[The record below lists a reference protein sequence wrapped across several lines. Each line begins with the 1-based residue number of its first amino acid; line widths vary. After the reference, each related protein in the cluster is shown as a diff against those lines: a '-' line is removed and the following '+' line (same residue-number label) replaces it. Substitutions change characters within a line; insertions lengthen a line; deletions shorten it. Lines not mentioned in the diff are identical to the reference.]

1 MKFYVLV
8 YFIKQYIYIY
18 IYILTLPRWQMQKIG
33 KLTLHYSWIVKI
45 GTYITDVFS
54 VIWKSK
60 AIQDSLPTKKIK
72 YI

>member
-1 MKFYVLV
+1 
-8 YFIKQYIYIY
+8 
-18 IYILTLPRWQMQKIG
+18 MQKIG

-60 AIQDSLPTKKIK
+60 AIQDKKIK
-72 YI
+72 YIKSLFLCI